1 MPLTGLTGRWL
12 VSPDDEVTRSEARV
26 VHPRFGARMERLAEL
41 RAAMTVNLYGPVM
54 NGDREV
60 VDMISRAVNDGVRAA
75 WMAGN

>member
-41 RAAMTVNLYGPVM
+41 RAAMPAGVTADLNDETLLAIDAGLRRV
-54 NGDREV
+54 REGT
-60 VDMISRAVNDGVRAA
+60 R
-75 WMAGN
+75 